1 MSDDDIR
8 RLDDTSLLLQRQAAA
23 DCGDEKRL
31 VALDVEVI
39 RRTAL
44 IRAQLGGGGEHRIVL
59 APGRRGFGG
68 PGGRHQSGQRTQRGP
83 GAGMAV
89 KAAQ

>member
-8 RLDDTSLLLQRQAAA
+8 RLDDTTLLLLRQAAA

-31 VALDVEVI
+31 LALEAEVI

-44 IRAQLGGGGEHRIVL
+44 IRAQLGGGR
-59 APGRRGFGG
+59 
-68 PGGRHQSGQRTQRGP
+68 
-83 GAGMAV
+83 
-89 KAAQ
+89 

>member
-1 MSDDDIR
+1 MSDHDIR

-31 VALDVEVI
+31 VALDAEVI

-44 IRAQLGGGGEHRIVL
+44 IRAQLGGGR
-59 APGRRGFGG
+59 
-68 PGGRHQSGQRTQRGP
+68 
-83 GAGMAV
+83 
-89 KAAQ
+89 